1 MDAQANSVGIAGA
14 APPPPEEIG
23 DRSPL
28 TPPSVDDQIKLD
40 EMALRKDT
48 AARIV
53 GMFTTA
59 NAFILLAT
67 TVVFMFDVHLMA
79 FHGLKPEDRLINRDI
94 LMALIGA
101 TTVQLGVIMVAIAR
115 YLFPT
120 RG

>member
-1 MDAQANSVGIAGA
+1 MREEANRTRVADA
-14 APPPPEEIG
+14 APPAPEEIG
-23 DRSPL
+23 ERSPP

-67 TVVFMFDVHLMA
+67 TVIFMFDVHLMA
-79 FHGLKPEDRLINRDI
+79 FHGLKAEDRLINRDI

-115 YLFPT
+115 YLFPNK
-120 RG
+120 G